1 VFRRVVASGHRL
13 QIGVD
18 VGRSNRMA
26 PSLPVVVL
34 EQIVA
39 GDVAT
44 RRDGAGEALVGE
56 IDVVLDA
63 ALAAKREAY
72 AAAAD
77 VNVSVPERRQPERA
91 VGARVLV
98 VADANERLLEQ
109 LDDEREDLV
118 ARQVRA
124 PEILGRPP

>member
-1 VFRRVVASGHRL
+1 
-13 QIGVD
+13 
-18 VGRSNRMA
+18 
-26 PSLPVVVL
+26 
-34 EQIVA
+34 
-39 GDVAT
+39 
-44 RRDGAGEALVGE
+44 GEALVGE
-56 IDVVLDA
+56 VDVVLDA

-118 ARQVRA
+118 ARQARA
-124 PEILGRPP
+124 PEILGRPPPDRRQRLREADHAVVLRVVANRAPARMIAVLLASARVAPR